1 MNTIYFPM
9 IVDKNGQKYL
19 CMGDIDSYYINPTDK
34 ELEKIK
40 EILNTAYYSLSDA
53 EKRNYTYKMFKF
65 TTDKE
70 PSNINDEWLAHQT
83 YEDIEYYLDYDKYSF
98 ITTKNSAVNDFTNE
112 YRKETKM
119 LSEWEKNAQRAR
131 RLYPEGTRI
140 ELINMND
147 PYHPVEEGMRGTVDI
162 IDDAGQIFM
171 NWDNGYGLAIVPGVD
186 EFRKLTPEEIEK
198 ENMSQQYVNE
208 VIKFHS
214 EGDNS
219 KAYESWSKLFDLY
232 NTSPEASDN
241 ERMADSKQ
249 LSKYLSKIDDKTVF
263 DVTDYGREQH
273 YREKGYYNEIQ
284 NDDLD
289 ICD

>member
-1 MNTIYFPM
+1 
-9 IVDKNGQKYL
+9 
-19 CMGDIDSYYINPTDK
+19 
-34 ELEKIK
+34 
-40 EILNTAYYSLSDA
+40 
-53 EKRNYTYKMFKF
+53 MF
-65 TTDKE
+65 
-70 PSNINDEWLAHQT
+70 N
-83 YEDIEYYLDYDKYSF
+83 
-98 ITTKNSAVNDFTNE
+98 
-112 YRKETKM
+112 
-119 LSEWEKNAQRAR
+119 EWEEKAR
-131 RLYPEGTRI
+131 KARELYPEGTRI

-147 PYHPVEEGMRGTVDI
+147 PYRPVEKGMRGTVDF

-171 NWDNGYGLAIVPGVD
+171 KWDNGHGLAIVPGVD
-186 EFRKLTPEEIEK
+186 EFRKLTPKEIEK

-214 EGDNS
+214 EGDNA

-232 NTSPEASDN
+232 DTSPEASDN

-284 NDDLD
+284 NDDPD

>member
-1 MNTIYFPM
+1 
-9 IVDKNGQKYL
+9 
-19 CMGDIDSYYINPTDK
+19 
-34 ELEKIK
+34 
-40 EILNTAYYSLSDA
+40 
-53 EKRNYTYKMFKF
+53 
-65 TTDKE
+65 
-70 PSNINDEWLAHQT
+70 
-83 YEDIEYYLDYDKYSF
+83 
-98 ITTKNSAVNDFTNE
+98 
-112 YRKETKM
+112 M

-147 PYHPVEEGMRGTVDI
+147 PYNPVEKGMRGTVDV

-284 NDDLD
+284 NDAPD

>member
-1 MNTIYFPM
+1 
-9 IVDKNGQKYL
+9 
-19 CMGDIDSYYINPTDK
+19 
-34 ELEKIK
+34 
-40 EILNTAYYSLSDA
+40 
-53 EKRNYTYKMFKF
+53 
-65 TTDKE
+65 
-70 PSNINDEWLAHQT
+70 
-83 YEDIEYYLDYDKYSF
+83 
-98 ITTKNSAVNDFTNE
+98 
-112 YRKETKM
+112 M

-171 NWDNGYGLAIVPGVD
+171 NWDNGYGLPIVPGVD